1 MVTTHKHLLRLP
13 GTNLQHLIWDGLR
26 RNFVRNLTTVGLSPS
41 VSNIIC
47 KSWKPGTQ
55 VTYNTPAWQWL
66 DYSNRCLL
74 NSPLKFLLH
83 SLYESRL
90 SHSATETHRRAISA
104 IVHIT
109 GTRGAL
115 VSVLVYERKLLPETA
130 TFKIQQDQGF
140 QQRVVISQ
148 KSWTTKQ
155 FTQFT
160 AVDNVNSGLASNI
173 SWE

>member
-1 MVTTHKHLLRLP
+1 M
-13 GTNLQHLIWDGLR
+13 
-26 RNFVRNLTTVGLSPS
+26 
-41 VSNIIC
+41 
-47 KSWKPGTQ
+47 
-55 VTYNTPAWQWL
+55 
-66 DYSNRCLL
+66 
-74 NSPLKFLLH
+74 
-83 SLYESRL
+83 YESRL
-90 SHSATETHRRAISA
+90 SHSATGTHRRAISA

-109 GTRGAL
+109 GTRGAV
-115 VSVLVYERKLLPETA
+115 VSVLVYERKFLPETA

-160 AVDNVNSGLASNI
+160 TVDNLNSGLASNI